1 MVAESYANL
10 RKLSAREGEPLEDI
24 LKRAA
29 THLEDFPEEAVVQVR
44 LRATTSTGESWG
56 VRSLRISAQD
66 RVVQSE
72 TVDTPD
78 LEIIT
83 TQDVFDRLA
92 GGSYSPVQAF
102 CDGNMRVRG
111 DIELGKRLLAHL
123 AGSGTQIDC

>member
-102 CDGNMRVRG
+102 RDGNMRVR
-111 DIELGKRLLAHL
+111 D
-123 AGSGTQIDC
+123 T

>member
-1 MVAESYANL
+1 MGAEPYANL

-24 LKRAA
+24 LKTAA
-29 THLEDFPEEAVVQVR
+29 TQLENFGEEAIVQVR

-56 VRSLRISAQD
+56 AYSLRISPKD

-83 TQDVFDRLA
+83 TRDVFDRLA

-102 CDGNMRVRG
+102 RDGNMRVRG

-123 AGSGTQIDC
+123 AGSGTKIDC